1 MTKKHIKYSLFILA
15 IVFSTKAFATNSFV
29 SFQKENASFTLAENG
44 NPATILIDQNENTGV
59 LRATEDL
66 RKDIQRVTSTLPN
79 MGRSQNT
86 VIIGTAGN
94 SSLIDQLIKDGKIN
108 GSDITGKYEKYIIK
122 TVQNP
127 MEGVNEA
134 LVIVGSD
141 RRGTIFGIYELSQ
154 QIGVSPWYF
163 WADVPVVPQQN
174 IYIKNGTYTDGE
186 PAVKYRG
193 IFINNEQPALG
204 GWVRTTFGGFNSQFY
219 VHVFELILRLKGNF
233 LWPAMWGQ
241 SFFSDDPLNG
251 QLATDYGIVI
261 NTTHHEPMG
270 RAHVEWS
277 RYGYQQSDWNYHTNK
292 QRLQQ
297 FWREGIERMKN
308 YETIVTL
315 GMRGDGDEP
324 MSDETD
330 IEVLG
335 RIVRDQRQII
345 TEVTGKPI
353 KETPQVWALYKE
365 VQDYYDEGMRVPDD
379 VILLLCNDNWGNV
392 RKLPDPNNMHKGGYG
407 MYYHFDY
414 VGGPRNYKWLNV
426 TQIQRIWEQMRLTY
440 EYGVDQIWL
449 INVGDIKP
457 MEYPISFFLDMAW
470 NPNRFNADNLFQH
483 TVDWSAQQFGE
494 KYAPEIARLINTY
507 TKFNSRVTPELL
519 DANTFSFENYNEFER
534 VAQDYR
540 NLAFDALRL
549 YNFIPNE
556 YKDAFDQLALFPINA
571 FSNVYDMYFAVAKN
585 RYYAEKGD
593 TKANYWADKVKEHFE
608 RDSLFTVHYNTQ
620 IAGGKWAH
628 MMDQV
633 RIGYTTW
640 QQPDRSIMPAVQ
652 YVPETRILQSNIF
665 LEENGFVSIEAENFI
680 RSNAPEPIRWTI
692 VPHLGRTH
700 SSMITEPV
708 TVSPEIGETYL
719 EYDVELTSTGEA
731 ELTFFFS
738 PTLNWNAN
746 KGLRYAVSING
757 GEEQI
762 VNINGHYRGEL
773 GPWQGERIIKT
784 STKHYINQ
792 TGRNTIRFRVLE
804 PGIVLQK
811 LILNMGGLKP
821 NYLGAPQSPLANQ
834 P

>member
-1 MTKKHIKYSLFILA
+1 MTQKHLKYLLIILAFSLFTQA
-15 IVFSTKAFATNSFV
+15 IATNAFV
-29 SFQKENASFTLAENG
+29 SFHKETESFTLAENG
-44 NPATILIDQNENTGV
+44 RTATILIDPNENTGV

-66 RKDIQRVTSTLPN
+66 RKDIQRVTGTLPN
-79 MGRSQNT
+79 VGKNRNT
-86 VIIGTAGN
+86 IIIGTVGR

-108 GSDITGKYEKYIIK
+108 GNNIIGKYEKYIIK
-122 TVQNP
+122 TIQNP
-127 MEGVNEA
+127 TEGVSEA

-141 RRGTIFGIYELSQ
+141 RRGTIYGIYELSQ

-193 IFINNEQPALG
+193 IFINDEQPALG
-204 GWVRTTFGGFNSQFY
+204 GWVRVTFGGFNSKFY
-219 VHVFELILRLKGNF
+219 AHVFELILRLKGNF

-241 SFFSDDPLNG
+241 AIFDDDSLSG
-251 QLATDYGIVI
+251 QLATDYGIVLS
-261 NTTHHEPMG
+261 TSHHEPMG

-277 RYGYQQSDWNYHTNK
+277 RYGTGDWNYHTNK
-292 QRLQQ
+292 PVLQK
-297 FWREGIERMKN
+297 FWRSGMERMKN
-308 YETIVTL
+308 YETVVTL
-315 GMRGDGDEP
+315 GMRGDGDEA
-324 MSDETD
+324 MSDESD
-330 IEVLG
+330 IEVLE
-335 RIVRDQRQII
+335 RIIGDQRQII
-345 TEVTGKPI
+345 AEVTGKPTE
-353 KETPQVWALYKE
+353 KTPQVWTLYKE

-379 VILLLCNDNWGNV
+379 VILMLCDDNWGNV
-392 RKLPDPNNMHKGGYG
+392 RKLPDPKNRHKGGYG

-414 VGGPRNYKWLNV
+414 VGGPRNYKWINV
-426 TQIQRIWEQMRLTY
+426 TQIQRVWEQMHLCY
-440 EYGVDQIWL
+440 EYGIDQIWVV
-449 INVGDIKP
+449 NVGDIKP

-470 NPNRFNADNLFQH
+470 NPDRFNANNLYQH

-494 KYAPEIARLINTY
+494 KYAGEAARLINQY

-519 DANTFSFENYNEFER
+519 DADTYSFENYNEFER
-534 VAQDYR
+534 VTREYR
-540 NLAFDALRL
+540 DLAFDALRL

-556 YKDAFDQLALFPINA
+556 YKDAFDQLVLFPINA
-571 FSNVYDMYFAVAKN
+571 FSNIYDMYFAVAKN
-585 RYYAEKGD
+585 RYYAAKGD
-593 TKANYWADKVKEHFE
+593 TQANYWADRVKEHFE

-620 IAGGKWAH
+620 IAGGKWSH

-640 QQPDRSIMPAVQ
+640 QQPDRSIMPTVQ
-652 YVPETRILQSNIF
+652 YVPEARILPPKVF
-665 LEENGFVSIEAENFI
+665 LEEDGFVSIEAENFT
-680 RSNAPEPIRWTI
+680 RSGAPSEIRWVI

-708 TVSPEIGETYL
+708 TVSPGIGETYL

-731 ELTFFFS
+731 ELTLFFA

-757 GEEQI
+757 SEEQI

-773 GPWQGERIIKT
+773 GAWQGERIIKT
-784 STKHYINQ
+784 STKHRIDRA
-792 TGRNTIRFRVLE
+792 GRSTIRFRVLE
-804 PGIVLQK
+804 PGIVFQK
-811 LILNMGGLKP
+811 LILDMGGLKP
-821 NYLGAPQSPLANQ
+821 SYLGAPQSPLVNQ

>member
-1 MTKKHIKYSLFILA
+1 MTQKLFTYLFILA
-15 IVFSTKAFATNSFV
+15 FSFSIKTFATNSFV
-29 SFQKENASFTLAENG
+29 SFHKETASFTLAENG

-66 RKDIQRVTSTLPN
+66 RKDIQRVTGTFPN
-79 MGRSQNT
+79 MGKSHNT
-86 VIIGTAGN
+86 VIIGTVGN

-108 GSDITGKYEKYIIK
+108 GNDIAGKYEKYIIK

-127 MEGVNEA
+127 IEGVNEA
-134 LVIVGSD
+134 LIIVGSD
-141 RRGTIFGIYELSQ
+141 RRGSIYGIYELSQ

-219 VHVFELILRLKGNF
+219 AHVFELILRLKGNF

-241 SFFSDDPLNG
+241 SFFSDDPLSG
-251 QLATDYGIVI
+251 QLATDFGIVI

-270 RAHVEWS
+270 RAHVEWR
-277 RYGYQQSDWNYHTNK
+277 RYGYEQSDWNYHTNE

-297 FWREGIERMKN
+297 FWREGIQRMKN

-315 GMRGDGDEP
+315 GMRGDGDEA
-324 MSDETD
+324 MSDEAE
-330 IEVLG
+330 IETLE
-335 RIVRDQRQII
+335 RIVRDQRRII
-345 TEVTGKPI
+345 EEVTGKPI
-353 KETPQVWALYKE
+353 EKTPQVWTLYKE

-392 RKLPDPNNMHKGGYG
+392 RKLPDLNNMHKGGYG

-440 EYGVDQIWL
+440 EYGVDQIW
-449 INVGDIKP
+449 IVNVGDIKP

-483 TVDWSAQQFGE
+483 TVDWSVQQFGE
-494 KYAPEIARLINTY
+494 KYAHEIARLINQY

-534 VAQDYR
+534 VEQDYR

-556 YKDAFDQLALFPINA
+556 YKDAFDQLVLFPINA
-571 FSNVYDMYFAVAKN
+571 FSNIYDMYFAVAKN
-585 RYYAEKGD
+585 RYYAAKGD
-593 TKANYWADKVKEHFE
+593 TQANYWADRVKEHFE

-620 IAGGKWAH
+620 IAGGKWPH

-652 YVPETRILQSNIF
+652 YVPETRILQPNIF

-680 RSNAPEPIRWTI
+680 RSNASAPIRWII

-757 GEEQI
+757 SEEQI

-773 GPWQGERIIKT
+773 GPWQGERIIRT
-784 STKHYINQ
+784 STKHYIENA
-792 TGRNTIRFRVLE
+792 GINTIRFRVLE

-811 LILNMGGLKP
+811 LILDMGGLKP
-821 NYLGAPQSPLANQ
+821 SYLGAPQSPLANQ

>member
-1 MTKKHIKYSLFILA
+1 
-15 IVFSTKAFATNSFV
+15 
-29 SFQKENASFTLAENG
+29 
-44 NPATILIDQNENTGV
+44 
-59 LRATEDL
+59 
-66 RKDIQRVTSTLPN
+66 
-79 MGRSQNT
+79 
-86 VIIGTAGN
+86 
-94 SSLIDQLIKDGKIN
+94 
-108 GSDITGKYEKYIIK
+108 
-122 TVQNP
+122 
-127 MEGVNEA
+127 
-134 LVIVGSD
+134 
-141 RRGTIFGIYELSQ
+141 
-154 QIGVSPWYF
+154 
-163 WADVPVVPQQN
+163 
-174 IYIKNGTYTDGE
+174 
-186 PAVKYRG
+186 
-193 IFINNEQPALG
+193 
-204 GWVRTTFGGFNSQFY
+204 
-219 VHVFELILRLKGNF
+219 
-233 LWPAMWGQ
+233 
-241 SFFSDDPLNG
+241 
-251 QLATDYGIVI
+251 
-261 NTTHHEPMG
+261 
-270 RAHVEWS
+270 
-277 RYGYQQSDWNYHTNK
+277 
-292 QRLQQ
+292 
-297 FWREGIERMKN
+297 
-308 YETIVTL
+308 
-315 GMRGDGDEP
+315 
-324 MSDETD
+324 
-330 IEVLG
+330 
-335 RIVRDQRQII
+335 
-345 TEVTGKPI
+345 
-353 KETPQVWALYKE
+353 VWALYKE

-449 INVGDIKP
+449 VNVGDIKP

-483 TVDWSAQQFGE
+483 TVDWSVQQFGE
-494 KYAPEIARLINTY
+494 KYAEEIARMINQY

-534 VAQDYR
+534 VVQDYR

-556 YKDAFDQLALFPINA
+556 YKDAFDQLVLFPINA

-593 TKANYWADKVKEHFE
+593 TQANYWADKVKEHFE

-640 QQPDRSIMPAVQ
+640 QQPDRSIMPTVQ
-652 YVPETRILQSNIF
+652 YVPETRIATPNIF

-708 TVSPEIGETYL
+708 TISPEIGETYL

-784 STKHYINQ
+784 STKHYIENA
-792 TGRNTIRFRVLE
+792 GRNTIRFRVLE

-811 LILNMGGLKP
+811 LILDMGGLKP
-821 NYLGAPQSPLANQ
+821 SYLGAPQSKRVEGAR
-834 P
+834 